1 MQHSL
6 EATRQKASIGLWGR
20 GESPIAGPAERADRS
35 ARVPS
40 GVVARFLGLVG
51 IDADWLL
58 AALDDVLVDDDL
70 DHVGQVGQIE
80 HGIEQDRL
88 DDRTQ
93 PAGAGLALDR
103 LLCDRDQRVVG
114 EGQADLLQVEQFLV
128 LLDQRILGLAENL
141 DQRVDVEV
149 LRSEEITSELQSLMC
164 ISYAV
169 FCLILENLYTH
180 DHNLTGDIHFYI
192 TINTLPSNL

>member
-1 MQHSL
+1 MEAGLGWPNGFFSLTVAAMQHSL
-6 EATRQKASIGLWGR
+6 EATRQKSSIGLWGR

-40 GVVARFLGLVG
+40 GGVARFRGLVG

-93 PAGAGLALDR
+93 PAGAGLDR
-103 LLCDRDQRVVG
+103 KSTRL
-114 EGQADLLQVEQFLV
+114 
-128 LLDQRILGLAENL
+128 N
-141 DQRVDVEV
+141 
-149 LRSEEITSELQSLMC
+149 SS
-164 ISYAV
+164 
-169 FCLILENLYTH
+169 H
-180 DHNLTGDIHFYI
+180 
-192 TINTLPSNL
+192 